1 MMKYTITSG
10 LTAIILLGFTIT
22 SVSALYG
29 DLIVN
34 ASMEK
39 NPLQAGEFPI
49 VMGTITDQ
57 NGKPITTALV
67 KISSPEWT
75 IWTVP
80 DSTGNFRYEATKAAK
95 EGNYTINILV
105 TKNEYG
111 NGIYSLEYSV
121 HDSDTQSNE
130 TSPIDP
136 NELITTVGDNLVY
149 NPVSLTIQE
158 LIEQGKYQLAEQ
170 LQQQENIERQKQFV
184 EEQRKISYIQ
194 LKNDTEETNV
204 EIIETD
210 PRVAFE
216 KFVIQV
222 DETVRNVFWGQF
234 NFTEQI
240 TNEAAEAKMEVL
252 QNGGSM
258 EEARKAYHEK
268 AASSRGKIL
277 KLNEDLNLKYNLVN
291 NTSPDPLDETK
302 VPAKVKTIRRN

>member
-1 MMKYTITSG
+1 MKYTTISG
-10 LTAIILLGFTIT
+10 LTTIILLGFTIT

-34 ASMEK
+34 ASIEK
-39 NPLQAGEFPI
+39 NPLQVGEFP
-49 VMGTITDQ
+49 VVVGTITDQ

-67 KISSPEWT
+67 KITSPEWT

-80 DSTGNFRYEATKAAK
+80 DSNGNFRYEFTKAAK
-95 EGNYTINILV
+95 EGNYTVNILV

-111 NGIYSLEYSV
+111 NGIYTLEYSV
-121 HDSDTQSNE
+121 HSFGTQSNE
-130 TSPIDP
+130 IPPIDP
-136 NELITTVGDNLVY
+136 NELIAAVGDNLVY

-194 LKNDTEETNV
+194 LKNDTEETSV

-210 PRVAFE
+210 PRAIFE
-216 KFVIQV
+216 KFVLQV

-234 NFTEQI
+234 NFTEQL
-240 TNEAAEAKMEVL
+240 TNEAADAKMKVL
-252 QNGGSM
+252 ENGGSI

-277 KLNEDLNLKYNLVN
+277 KLNEDLNLKYGLVN
-291 NTSPDPLDETK
+291 NTSPDPLDEKK
-302 VPAKVKTIRRN
+302 VPVTIKNNKRS